1 MSRFFEDILEVSQK
15 IMAAQK
21 PIQILDSIKWR
32 DDVFEELQKNK
43 FKSLPKIGK
52 EYYNSRPL
60 PFNPEDKIKEF
71 EEIRKLI
78 TDKIGH
84 EEPVVKI
91 LKRQCIEYE
100 NVVRMLQN
108 RGTQDF
114 YKYSKLLYGG
124 SADILSDRKTQL
136 VDSGVMVNDILKNL
150 ENTDLGVCY
159 LKNISSQEAVQ
170 ILNERLSR
178 YFGDTQVSVKLDDGI
193 LSDASAG
200 SNYIKIKSDLMFSER
215 EIDILEVHEGWV
227 HVGTTM
233 NGLNQPYAK
242 WLSKGT
248 PSTTSIQEGLAF
260 LMEVFTFRCT
270 PDRLRKINNRLL
282 ACEMAESGANFLQV
296 FEYFRELDQS
306 EYDAYKNTQRI
317 FRGGVVEGGAPFTKD
332 ISYTKGFIAVYN
344 FLRTSIRNG
353 EPHLIP
359 YIFAG
364 KVTLEDV
371 PVIYHYSQMGLID
384 RPKYLPPQFS
394 DLNALAVW
402 MAFSNFLNKMKLEKI
417 ES

>member
-1 MSRFFEDILEVSQK
+1 
-15 IMAAQK
+15 
-21 PIQILDSIKWR
+21 
-32 DDVFEELQKNK
+32 
-43 FKSLPKIGK
+43 
-52 EYYNSRPL
+52 
-60 PFNPEDKIKEF
+60 
-71 EEIRKLI
+71 
-78 TDKIGH
+78 
-84 EEPVVKI
+84 
-91 LKRQCIEYE
+91 
-100 NVVRMLQN
+100 
-108 RGTQDF
+108 
-114 YKYSKLLYGG
+114 
-124 SADILSDRKTQL
+124 
-136 VDSGVMVNDILKNL
+136 
-150 ENTDLGVCY
+150 
-159 LKNISSQEAVQ
+159 
-170 ILNERLSR
+170 
-178 YFGDTQVSVKLDDGI
+178 
-193 LSDASAG
+193 
-200 SNYIKIKSDLMFSER
+200 
-215 EIDILEVHEGWV
+215 
-227 HVGTTM
+227 
-233 NGLNQPYAK
+233 
-242 WLSKGT
+242 
-248 PSTTSIQEGLAF
+248 
-260 LMEVFTFRCT
+260 MEVFTFRCT